1 MDEEETEQRTSTE
14 ITGGAG
20 FTYEDTVVAYY
31 LAALLRE
38 DRAAPIERIV
48 RDVAVQQAGHGDP
61 MDDIIVS
68 FENGGVP
75 AKLSLQAKRKIQI
88 SATNGDFADV
98 LTRAVATRASG
109 SFNAENDA
117 YGFAVEHVAENRFR
131 TLRRLIGWAQASPT
145 GEHFAARF
153 GSAAS
158 AERKMRDELLA
169 SINVTSSQDER
180 DFCARFVAL
189 RLDGLTEGGPLRV
202 EVVNRLQELV
212 AGDEE
217 DGQDVLLFDRICRIA
232 RDGAGTARKWTR
244 GSLLAQL
251 RGAVRLR
258 VAPSYRSDINLLAE
272 FSRAGMEEISEEI
285 VGFRVDRPD
294 LEAKI
299 REKLTETRLVNLTG
313 LPGCGKSAMLK
324 RVASQATAKGP
335 FLFLKSDR
343 LEGKSWLTF
352 AGALNLEHRAIGD
365 LFAEI
370 GTVGTP
376 VLFIDGI
383 DRVRP
388 DQRGVVSDILR
399 ALESEERLAN
409 WKILATSRDQGLEPY
424 RTWFPHSFYG
434 GAGIGD
440 VPIVPFTPDE
450 ADALADKMP
459 NLRPLLFGAAGVREI
474 ARRPFFAAVLA
485 RSFPDGTPSPRT
497 EVDLIKAWWDR
508 AGHDAPRE
516 AVPLRQ
522 RALLDLAERGV
533 RNLGKKTPARLL
545 KDGTFAQVPGLKTDL
560 VIRDHDGGASFS
572 FTHDIFFEWVFYRR
586 LIELDDEWKS
596 ALLEA
601 GEPPLLGR
609 VVGLLAQSMF
619 GTNGRWSQGYRE
631 LETGSLRPQWRREWL
646 TAPPFSPSFAQ
657 EQQEFQVL
665 LSENNWALLE
675 KLLVWFQAQHTIPSP
690 LVLQYAYSAV
700 EGLDR
705 VRMADL
711 VGWRP
716 TSRAGGVCL
725 IGFYRLRPAF
735 HHVCFPTC
743 SKFSA
748 SGKTLSPNSG
758 TIAQR
763 KLSSSPAAG

>member
-1 MDEEETEQRTSTE
+1 MDAR
-14 ITGGAG
+14 
-20 FTYEDTVVAYY
+20 VA
-31 LAALLRE
+31 ACA
-38 DRAAPIERIV
+38 
-48 RDVAVQQAGHGDP
+48 
-61 MDDIIVS
+61 
-68 FENGGVP
+68 
-75 AKLSLQAKRKIQI
+75 
-88 SATNGDFADV
+88 
-98 LTRAVATRASG
+98 
-109 SFNAENDA
+109 
-117 YGFAVEHVAENRFR
+117 
-131 TLRRLIGWAQASPT
+131 
-145 GEHFAARF
+145 AARRR
-153 GSAAS
+153 S
-158 AERKMRDELLA
+158 AESCTEL
-169 SINVTSSQDER
+169 
-180 DFCARFVAL
+180 
-189 RLDGLTEGGPLRV
+189 P
-202 EVVNRLQELV
+202 
-212 AGDEE
+212 
-217 DGQDVLLFDRICRIA
+217 
-232 RDGAGTARKWTR
+232 
-244 GSLLAQL
+244 
-251 RGAVRLR
+251 
-258 VAPSYRSDINLLAE
+258 SDINLLAE

-675 KLLVWFQAQHTIPSP
+675 KLLVCFRRSTRS
-690 LVLQYAYSAV
+690 
-700 EGLDR
+700 R
-705 VRMADL
+705 VRSYFRMRTPRSRDSIASEWPTWS
-711 VGWRP
+711 VGRP

-763 KLSSSPAAG
+763 KLSRSPAAG